1 MAKNKFSAIAEQDA
15 KSVVEECLRVSFKYL
30 DWDSD
35 EFFFHGI
42 EIKYY
47 QKLFDCISTIESS
60 TEREITEQ
68 THPSLSPKSIFNSQT
83 SIRDSFSDEV
93 IKIKDKLFVQTRDEE
108 LLLDQ
113 AREIG
118 SRPFEV
124 RLGRNYGRI
133 YGFIWNN
140 TFNIVWFDP
149 THNFYPMNRGIT
161 KHKDVVTV
169 KYVSPDERLQLQ
181 EIIKELQ
188 KENTEFY
195 EALFNNLDSHQI

>member
-1 MAKNKFSAIAEQDA
+1 M
-15 KSVVEECLRVSFKYL
+15 
-30 DWDSD
+30 
-35 EFFFHGI
+35 

-60 TEREITEQ
+60 TERERTEQ

-140 TFNIVWFDP
+140 TF
-149 THNFYPMNRGIT
+149 GIT
-161 KHKDVVTV
+161 R
-169 KYVSPDERLQLQ
+169 SILSGLIRL
-181 EIIKELQ
+181 IISTL
-188 KENTEFY
+188 
-195 EALFNNLDSHQI
+195 